1 MNQIIEV
8 IEKRC
13 STRSYT
19 AESLTETELNT
30 LIQAG
35 LQAPT
40 ATNRQEI
47 HFTVL
52 KGDNPLLQELEEE
65 KNRLREIVN
74 PPHNFYYEAPTVV
87 ILSAETAFGWSSIDA
102 GIAVENMALA
112 AEGLGLGSVIIGCV
126 KDALMGEKQDHFSKA
141 FHFPENYEYKI
152 AIAFGHKA
160 ASKEP
165 HTYDAGAQVTY
176 L

>member
-1 MNQIIEV
+1 MSTV
-8 IEKRC
+8 IESIKKRS
-13 STRSYT
+13 STRGYT
-19 AESLTETELNT
+19 SQPLTEEELST
-30 LIQAG
+30 LIEAG

-40 ATNRQEI
+40 ATNRQEL

-52 KGDNPLLQELEEE
+52 KDGHPLLQELEEE

-87 ILSAETAFGWSSIDA
+87 IISAERSFKWSSVDA

-112 AEGLGLGSVIIGCV
+112 AQGLGLGNVIIGCID
-126 KDALMGEKQDHFSKA
+126 DALKGEKQDYFSKVLD
-141 FHFPENYEYKI
+141 FPEGYEYKI

-160 ASKEP
+160 ADKEP
-165 HTYDAGAQVTY
+165 HTYDAGVQVTF

>member
-1 MNQIIEV
+1 MSTV
-8 IEKRC
+8 IEAIKKRS
-13 STRSYT
+13 STRGYT
-19 AESLTETELNT
+19 SQPLTEEELST
-30 LIQAG
+30 LIEAG
-35 LQAPT
+35 L
-40 ATNRQEI
+40 

-52 KGDNPLLQELEEE
+52 KDGHPLLQELEEE

-87 ILSAETAFGWSSIDA
+87 IISAERSFKWSSVDA

-112 AEGLGLGSVIIGCV
+112 AQGLGLGNVIIGCID
-126 KDALMGEKQDHFSKA
+126 DALKGEKQDYFSKVLD
-141 FHFPENYEYKI
+141 FPEGYEYKI

-160 ASKEP
+160 ADKEP
-165 HTYDAGAQVTY
+165 HTYDAGVQVTF

>member
-1 MNQIIEV
+1 MNTVTEAIK
-8 IEKRC
+8 KRS
-13 STRSYT
+13 STREYT
-19 AESLTETELNT
+19 SQPLTEEELST
-30 LIQAG
+30 LIEAG

-52 KGDNPLLQELEEE
+52 KGGHPLLQELEEE

-87 ILSAETAFGWSSIDA
+87 IISAERSFKWSSVDA
-102 GIAVENMALA
+102 GIAVENMAIA
-112 AEGLGLGSVIIGCV
+112 AQGLGLGSLIIGCID
-126 KDALMGEKQDHFSKA
+126 DALKGEKRDYFSNA
-141 FHFPENYEYKI
+141 LHFPENYEYKI
-152 AIAFGHKA
+152 AVAFGRKA
-160 ASKEP
+160 AVKEP
-165 HTYDAGAQVTY
+165 HTYDAGIQVTF